1 MWQHR
6 IGGSAVSVSSSKV
19 EPAETTVTVDELLDG
34 LAYVRE
40 RMRFPAVNRVLD
52 DRAGRRIIRIV
63 RIGTSHDVAWQE
75 NEGREIVLH
84 SNSRGGFTERFK
96 GVAFQDLG
104 HVSNQRWDEILAF
117 LKFRAYPGLAFF
129 YAGHPV
135 LRAVGDRL
143 AVSS

>member
-1 MWQHR
+1 MDK
-6 IGGSAVSVSSSKV
+6 I
-19 EPAETTVTVDELLDG
+19 VTVEEIFEG
-34 LAYVRE
+34 VAYVRE
-40 RMRFPAVNRVLD
+40 RMRFPVVNRVLD
-52 DRAGRRIIRIV
+52 DRAGQRIV
-63 RIGTSHDVAWQE
+63 RIVEIGTSHVAWQE

-143 AVSS
+143 AVSSSPKEGTH